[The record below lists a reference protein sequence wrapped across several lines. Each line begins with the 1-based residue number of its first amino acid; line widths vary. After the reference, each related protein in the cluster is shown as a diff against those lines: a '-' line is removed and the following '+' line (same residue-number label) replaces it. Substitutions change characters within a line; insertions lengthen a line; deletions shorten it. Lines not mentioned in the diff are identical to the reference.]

1 MSDFSAFLN
10 RLRKNARHWGKWA
23 RRQGISCYRV
33 YDRDVPE
40 FPLAVDVYQDQAH
53 LQEFDTGWQ
62 MPDEAHALWVESV
75 RENAAEAL
83 ELPLQ
88 NITYKLRAR
97 QRGESQYEKTGSSGE
112 DFVAEEGGHRF
123 VVNLAA
129 YLDTGLFLDHRITR
143 RMVQERAAGKCFLN
157 LFAYTGSFTVYAAAG
172 GASSSVTVDMS
183 NTYQDWSL
191 RNFELNGM
199 DLKRHKLVR
208 ADVFAYLDQAR
219 AAGEKFDLI
228 VMDPP
233 SFSNSKK
240 MQGVLDV
247 QRDHPKLINSC
258 LELLAPGG
266 ELFFSTNL
274 RSFKLDSAA
283 LASSQV
289 RDISAQTVPED
300 FRNKKIHYCWLI
312 KKASL

>member
-1 MSDFSAFLN
+1 
-10 RLRKNARHWGKWA
+10 
-23 RRQGISCYRV
+23 
-33 YDRDVPE
+33 
-40 FPLAVDVYQDQAH
+40 
-53 LQEFDTGWQ
+53 
-62 MPDEAHALWVESV
+62 
-75 RENAAEAL
+75 
-83 ELPLQ
+83 
-88 NITYKLRAR
+88 
-97 QRGESQYEKTGSSGE
+97 
-112 DFVAEEGGHRF
+112 
-123 VVNLAA
+123 
-129 YLDTGLFLDHRITR
+129 
-143 RMVQERAAGKCFLN
+143 
-157 LFAYTGSFTVYAAAG
+157 
-172 GASSSVTVDMS
+172 
-183 NTYQDWSL
+183 
-191 RNFELNGM
+191 
-199 DLKRHKLVR
+199 LKRHKLVR

>member
-1 MSDFSAFLN
+1 
-10 RLRKNARHWGKWA
+10 
-23 RRQGISCYRV
+23 
-33 YDRDVPE
+33 
-40 FPLAVDVYQDQAH
+40 
-53 LQEFDTGWQ
+53 
-62 MPDEAHALWVESV
+62 
-75 RENAAEAL
+75 
-83 ELPLQ
+83 
-88 NITYKLRAR
+88 
-97 QRGESQYEKTGSSGE
+97 
-112 DFVAEEGGHRF
+112 
-123 VVNLAA
+123 
-129 YLDTGLFLDHRITR
+129 
-143 RMVQERAAGKCFLN
+143 
-157 LFAYTGSFTVYAAAG
+157 TVYAAAG

>member
-1 MSDFSAFLN
+1 MSDFSAFSN

-33 YDRDVPE
+33 YDRDIPE

-62 MPDEAHALWVESV
+62 MPDEAHAQWVEAV
-75 RENAAEAL
+75 RENAAQAL

-88 NITYKLRAR
+88 HITYKLRAR

-112 DFVAEEGGHRF
+112 DFVVEEGGHRF

-143 RMVQERAAGKCFLN
+143 HMVQERAAGKRFLN

-172 GASSSVTVDMS
+172 GAASSVTVDMS

-208 ADVFAYLDQAR
+208 ADVFAYLEQAR
-219 AAGEKFDLI
+219 ASGEKFDLI

-247 QRDHPKLINSC
+247 QRDHPRLINAC

-283 LASSQV
+283 LASTQV
-289 RDISAQTVPED
+289 KDISAQTVPED

-312 KKASL
+312 GKS